1 MVLISDRVMFEIYRE
16 SDFNKDF
23 RVVYYTELHESNKE
37 FEINRALSGIHV
49 YDGFFRG
56 SSAIEAKITIS
67 DVIARLNNGENL
79 DEDSIDSILSPYKPG
94 N

>member
-1 MVLISDRVMFEIYRE
+1 MVRISDRIMFEIYRE

-49 YDGFFRG
+49 YDGFFRD
-56 SSAIEAKITIS
+56 SSSNEAKKTIS
-67 DVIARLNNGENL
+67 DVIARLNGGEKL
-79 DEDSIDSILSPYKPG
+79 DEDVIDIILSPYMPG